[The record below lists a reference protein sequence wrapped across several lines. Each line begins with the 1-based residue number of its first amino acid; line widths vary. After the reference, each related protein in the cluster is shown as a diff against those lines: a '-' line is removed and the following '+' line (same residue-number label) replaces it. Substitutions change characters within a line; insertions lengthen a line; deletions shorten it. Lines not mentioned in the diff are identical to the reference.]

1 MDQWHHYRDEDGYD
15 GVDKYGVSGDVGGA
29 SAEFFG
35 EHGSCGAYGADE
47 AYHGASRMTLTP
59 EFGSIMTMMPSPTKR
74 DD

>member
-1 MDQWHHYRDEDGYD
+1 MDQWHHYRDEYGYN

-47 AYHGASRMTLTP
+47 AYHGAF
-59 EFGSIMTMMPSPTKR
+59 E
-74 DD
+74 DDSDSGVREHHDYDAESDKEG